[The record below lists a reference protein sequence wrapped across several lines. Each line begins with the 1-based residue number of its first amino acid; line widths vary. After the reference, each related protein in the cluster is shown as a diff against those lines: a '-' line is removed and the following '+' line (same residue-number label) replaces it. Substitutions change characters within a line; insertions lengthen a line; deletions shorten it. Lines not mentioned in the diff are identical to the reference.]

1 MILLRFT
8 GGDESLLFKKMFL
21 SLLILNFGFLI
32 DLPCLQAQKISKFI
46 SSDGSQIFSNTD
58 DLKQFFKRQQLHKF
72 DKKKKVLPRSTS
84 KNPSYQIIQL
94 INQIAT
100 QHDIDPALVNAVARV
115 ESNFN
120 PRAVSPK
127 GALGVMQ
134 LLPSTAKRF
143 DVHDVYDPKQNIE
156 GSVRYLKFLRNMFSG
171 NIPLMLAAYNAGE
184 NAVKKYNGIPP
195 YTETQN
201 YIRKIQQFYKKKTLS
216 SQKKSAL
223 KSNIIIYQNKTG
235 EIFYSNLERDY
246 Q

>member
-1 MILLRFT
+1 M
-8 GGDESLLFKKMFL
+8 K
-21 SLLILNFGFLI
+21 
-32 DLPCLQAQKISKFI
+32 AQKILKFI

-58 DLKQFFKRQQLHKF
+58 DLKQFFKHQQLHKF
-72 DKKKKVLPRSTS
+72 NKKKKVFLRSTS
-84 KNPSYQIIQL
+84 KKSSYQIIQL
-94 INQIAT
+94 INQIAV
-100 QHDIDPALVNAVARV
+100 QHDIDPELVNAVARV

-134 LLPSTAKRF
+134 LLPSTANRF

-156 GSVRYLKFLRNMFSG
+156 GGVRYLKFLRSMFSG

-184 NAVKKYNGIPP
+184 NAVKKYNGVPP

-201 YIRKIQQFYKKKTLS
+201 YIRKIQQFYKEDNLS

-235 EIFYSNLERDY
+235 EIFYSNIELDY